1 MHTGSCLCGGVRFTV
16 EDELQPIQ
24 LCYCAECRKAQGG
37 PVASN
42 IPVDAG
48 AFKLLS
54 GADLLREFESSP
66 GKQRVFCSRCG
77 SPVFSRLTSRLEV
90 LRIRAGL
97 LEQPLPVRP
106 SRHAFVAD
114 KANWW
119 TIPED
124 GLPRFPQRPT

>member
-1 MHTGSCLCGGVRFTV
+1 
-16 EDELQPIQ
+16 
-24 LCYCAECRKAQGG
+24 
-37 PVASN
+37 
-42 IPVDAG
+42 
-48 AFKLLS
+48 
-54 GADLLREFESSP
+54 
-66 GKQRVFCSRCG
+66 
-77 SPVFSRLTSRLEV
+77 LTSRPEV

>member
-77 SPVFSRLTSRLEV
+77 SPVFSRLTSRPEV

>member
-1 MHTGSCLCGGVRFTV
+1 MHTGGCLCGGVRFAL
-16 EDELQPIQ
+16 EGELQPIQ

-66 GKQRVFCSRCG
+66 GKQRVFCSRC
-77 SPVFSRLTSRLEV
+77 
-90 LRIRAGL
+90 A
-97 LEQPLPVRP
+97 
-106 SRHAFVAD
+106 
-114 KANWW
+114 
-119 TIPED
+119 
-124 GLPRFPQRPT
+124 

>member
-1 MHTGSCLCGGVRFTV
+1 MHTGSCLCGGVRFAL
-16 EDELQPIQ
+16 EGKLEPIQ

-42 IPVDAG
+42 IPVKAD

-54 GADLLREFESSP
+54 GTELLREFESSP
-66 GKQRVFCSRCG
+66 GKQRIFCSRCG
-77 SPVFSRLTSRLEV
+77 SPVFSRLTSRPDV
-90 LRIRAGL
+90 LRVRAGL

-106 SRHAFVAD
+106 ARHAFVSD

-119 TIPED
+119 TIPD
-124 GLPRFPQRPT
+124 DDLPRFPHMPT

>member
-1 MHTGSCLCGGVRFTV
+1 MHTGGCLCGGVRFAL
-16 EDELQPIQ
+16 EGELQPIQ

-42 IPVDAG
+42 ISVNAG

-54 GADLLREFESSP
+54 GADLLRSFESSP

-77 SPVFSRLTSRLEV
+77 SPVYSLRTARPDV

-97 LEQPLPVRP
+97 LEQPLPVQP
-106 SRHAFVAD
+106 SQHAFVAD

-119 TIPED
+119 TIPD
-124 GLPRFPQRPT
+124 DDLPRFPGWPA

>member
-1 MHTGSCLCGGVRFTV
+1 MHTGSCLCGGVRFAV

-48 AFKLLS
+48 AFRLLT
-54 GADLLREFESSP
+54 GTDLLREFESSP

-77 SPVFSRLTSRLEV
+77 SPVFSRLTSRPEV